1 MYFSFWVF
9 QLMSFIKSRKKIVS
23 TAILSTMSAMAYA
36 DNTAAQLETIHVKA
50 EQEQGFKVDQ
60 SANSKYVAPLLDTPK
75 SVSII
80 SKQLIEDTQVT
91 TLSDA
96 LRTVP
101 GITLG
106 AGEGGNPN
114 GDRPF
119 IRGYNSESSMYV
131 DGVRSATSQNR
142 EMFAVEQVEVT
153 KGSAS
158 TLGGAG
164 GTGGSINLISK
175 VAKAGDSIEG
185 SVAGGTDNYAR
196 ITLDGNKDF
205 GHGIAGRVVV
215 MGHQNEK
222 AGQHDGAEYKRAGIA
237 PSISFGLDSATR
249 GTLSYYYL
257 KTDDTPDSGVPYQYD
272 ATKKSTF
279 GKPVDVKQGIYYGW
293 KERDFQKQENQIATL
308 KLEHDLND
316 NLTLSNTAVY
326 SKSKNDYL
334 WTQPDDSQG
343 NIVNGKVW
351 RRVNTNLTNT
361 DSFTDQLSLK
371 GKFNTGSLKH
381 SFNIGAEYSKQ
392 ESDRGTNIVT
402 DPNTSKIGG
411 SGTNN
416 ACSLANSN
424 GWCTDLNNPNPND
437 PWLGRIQANPNVTNI
452 TSKTQSIYA
461 LNNIEITPQWLIDLG
476 VRWDKFDTDVKY
488 NKDSG
493 SGATLI
499 KAGTKYSSSND
510 FFNYQAGITFKPVE
524 NGSIYLSYATSANP
538 VGVDAGDGSEGISVP
553 NRNTTDE
560 QARAINNLKPEEV
573 KTYELGTKWDVLNNR
588 LNLTAAIFRTEKTNT
603 RALGTDGFTRNIG
616 ETRVDGIELG
626 ANGNITE
633 KWAVSAGYTYLDSE
647 IVDGGYAK
655 DSNGNYV
662 PSPTNG
668 NQVQNVAKNSATLW
682 TTYKVLPQVTVGAGA
697 VAMDKVFGD
706 AANTKYVPGYVRYD
720 AMARYNVNKNVDL
733 QLNVNNLTDKRYFTK
748 AYSSHYAT
756 EAEGRSAVLSLNF
769 KY

>member
-1 MYFSFWVF
+1 
-9 QLMSFIKSRKKIVS
+9 MSLIRTRKKFVS
-23 TAILSTMSAMAYA
+23 SAIASSLSMIATTAMAQEA
-36 DNTAAQLETIHVKA
+36 VSQLPTIHTKA
-50 EQEQGFKVDQ
+50 TQEESLKVDQ
-60 SANSKYVAPLLDTPK
+60 SANSKFVAPLLDTPK
-75 SVSII
+75 SVSVI
-80 SKQLIEDTQVT
+80 SKQLIEDTKVT
-91 TLSDA
+91 TLADA

-131 DGVRSATSQNR
+131 DGVRNATSQNR
-142 EMFAVEQVEVT
+142 EMFAVDQVEVI

-158 TLGGAG
+158 ALGGAG
-164 GTGGSINLISK
+164 SSGGSINLITK
-175 VAKAGDSIEG
+175 VAKKGDSLEG

-196 ITLDGNKDF
+196 VTLDGNKDF
-205 GHGIAGRVVV
+205 GNGVAARVIV
-215 MGHQNEK
+215 MGHQNDK
-222 AGQHDGAEYKRAGIA
+222 AGQSNGAEYKRAGIA

-272 ATKKSTF
+272 VIKKATA
-279 GKPVDVKQGIYYGW
+279 GKPVDAKQGIYYGW
-293 KERDFQKQENQIATL
+293 KDRDFQKQENQIGTL
-308 KLEHDLND
+308 KLEHDFND

-326 SKSKNDYL
+326 GKSKNNYL

-351 RRVNTNLTNT
+351 RRVNTNITDT

-402 DPNTSKIGG
+402 DPNTSQIGG
-411 SGTNN
+411 SGANN

-437 PWLGRIQANPNVTNI
+437 AWLGRIQANPNVTNI

-499 KAGTKYSSSND
+499 KADTKYSSSND

-706 AANTKYVPGYVRYD
+706 AANTKYIPGYVRYD
-720 AMARYNVNKNVDL
+720 AMARYDVNKNVNL
-733 QLNVNNLTDKRYFTK
+733 QLNLNNLSDKRYFTK
-748 AYSSHYAT
+748 AYASHYAT
-756 EAEGRSAVLSLNF
+756 EAEGRSAVLAINF